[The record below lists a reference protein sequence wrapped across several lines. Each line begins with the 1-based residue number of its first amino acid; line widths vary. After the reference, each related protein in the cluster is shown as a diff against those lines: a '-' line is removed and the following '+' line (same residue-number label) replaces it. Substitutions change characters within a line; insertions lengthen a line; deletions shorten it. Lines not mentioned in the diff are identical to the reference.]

1 MARPK
6 EFDAVMALDAAIGVF
21 RDKGYAATSASTL
34 VEALHIGRQSLYDT
48 FGDKWRLYLE
58 AVRRYAAQETD
69 AHIAA
74 LKTGPRAIDGIEAML
89 ARVVA
94 TASETCL
101 GVGSICEFGTT
112 QPELTKIHEAAGGR
126 LHSAVLER
134 VHEARGEGDI
144 ATVIDADQAAQFLT
158 ANIAAIRVAARGGA
172 RSEDLSA
179 LARLALRGLR

>member
-6 EFDAVMALDAAIGVF
+6 EFDTATALDAAIEVF

-34 VEALHIGRQSLYDT
+34 VGALHIGRQSLYDT

-58 AVRRYAAQETD
+58 AVRRYSAQETD
-69 AHIAA
+69 AHLAA

-112 QPELTKIHEAAGGR
+112 QPELTKIHEAAGRR
-126 LHSAVLER
+126 LHSAILDR
-134 VHEARGEGDI
+134 VQAAQKEGGI
-144 ATVIDADQAAQFLT
+144 ASVIDPEQAAQFVT
-158 ANIAAIRVAARGGA
+158 ANIAAIRVAARAGSSGK
-172 RSEDLSA
+172 DLAA

>member
-6 EFDAVMALDAAIGVF
+6 EFDEMTALDAAIGVF

-34 VEALHIGRQSLYDT
+34 VDALHIGRQSLYDT

-69 AHIAA
+69 AHLAA
-74 LKTGPRAIDGIEAML
+74 LKTGPRALDGIEAML
-89 ARVVA
+89 MRVVA

-112 QPELTKIHEAAGGR
+112 QPELTKIHEAAGLR

-134 VHEARGEGDI
+134 VRSAQSEGSI
-144 ATVIDADQAAQFLT
+144 ASVIDPEQAAQFLT
-158 ANIAAIRVAARGGA
+158 ANIAAIRVAARAGSRA
-172 RSEDLSA
+172 EDLSA